1 MTLTTT
7 SVALFSEKADCVLVD
22 ACELSVRL
30 VGLRA
35 SILADQFPDDY
46 DQAAHLFC
54 CHRPEVMDAVW

>member
-1 MTLTTT
+1 MTLSTT
-7 SVALFSEKADCVLVD
+7 SVPLFSEKADSVLVE

-35 SILADQFPDDY
+35 SILADQFPDDD